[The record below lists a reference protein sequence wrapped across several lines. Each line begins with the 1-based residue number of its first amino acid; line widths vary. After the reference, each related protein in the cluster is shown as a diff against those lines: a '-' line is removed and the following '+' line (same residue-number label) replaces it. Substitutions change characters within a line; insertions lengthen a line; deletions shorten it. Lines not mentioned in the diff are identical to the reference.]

1 MASLTSR
8 RMFSEESVGNNLVI
22 DVEYFDDDGV
32 FPDAA
37 RTSSSTPVAMNV
49 KAASPESRQHSFLVT
64 SDRCSP
70 ITETLPMTPEQSS
83 VTDKSPEVGTSF
95 DVSVGEAWSW
105 AVEAPTQTLTDGLTH
120 PVC

>member
-1 MASLTSR
+1 
-8 RMFSEESVGNNLVI
+8 MFSEESVGNNLVI